1 MYLKAFHSADDRPG
15 AKRARAGAFG
25 ATAFAAVML
34 VTPFAYA
41 RPAPDSFADLAAK
54 VTPAVVN
61 VSTTQPVERPRGQMP
76 QSPFPPGSPFEEFFK
91 HFFDQERYSPSAEN
105 AAKMTALG
113 SGFIIDPSGYVVT
126 NNHVVGKADKIDVT
140 LTDGRKFDAKLV
152 GRDEK
157 TDLAL
162 LKINVDKPLP
172 FVKFGDSNV
181 ERVGDWVMAV
191 GNPFGL
197 GGTVTAGIVS
207 ARGRDIHAGPYDDFL
222 QIDASINRGN
232 SGGPTFNMDGDVV
245 GVNTAIYSPNGGS
258 VGIGFAVP
266 SSIVKPVITELRD
279 HGKVDRGWLGV
290 QIQEV
295 TPEIASSLGLPKVNG
310 ALVAAVTPDSPA
322 AKAGIKQGDVITGI
336 NGQPVERLKDLTLG
350 VANQHAGSK
359 VTLDVWRNG
368 ETESLQ
374 TSIAQMPKEMAQASN
389 ESSQSSG
396 SGPHAQTGKLGLALS
411 PLTPELRDRF
421 GLDESTK
428 GVVVTGVRPGSS
440 AADIGLQPGDV
451 VMKVNQT
458 DVTAPRQLIHQI
470 EVARKDGRDAVL
482 LLIARGDAQRFV
494 ALPVGKA

>member
-1 MYLKAFHSADDRPG
+1 MYLKAFHSTEERPAKRPG
-15 AKRARAGAFG
+15 ARAFG
-25 ATAFAAVML
+25 AATVAAVML
-34 VTPFAYA
+34 VTPLAAFA
-41 RPAPDSFADLAAK
+41 RPAPDSFAELAAK

-61 VSTTQPVERPRGQMP
+61 VSTTQPVERAPGQRP

-91 HFFDQERYSPSAEN
+91 RFFDQESYSPSAEN
-105 AAKMTALG
+105 QAKMTALG
-113 SGFIIDPSGYVVT
+113 SGFIVDPSGYVVT

-140 LTDGRKFDAKLV
+140 LTDGRKFDAKLI

-162 LKINVDKPLP
+162 LKINAERPLP
-172 FVKFGDSNV
+172 FVNFGDSNAA
-181 ERVGDWVMAV
+181 RVGDWVMAV

-197 GGTVTAGIVS
+197 GGSVTAGIIS
-207 ARGRDIHAGPYDDFL
+207 ARGRDIHSGPYDDFL

-232 SGGPTFNMDGDVV
+232 SGGPTFSTDGDVI

-258 VGIGFAVP
+258 VGIGFAIP
-266 SSIVKPVITELRD
+266 SAIAKPVIAELRE

-295 TPEIASSLGLPKVNG
+295 TPEIASSLGLSKVNG

-322 AKAGIKQGDVITGI
+322 AQAGVKQGDVITGI
-336 NGQPVERLKDLTLG
+336 NGQPVERLKDLTLN
-350 VANQHAGSK
+350 VANQRAGSK
-359 VTLDVWRNG
+359 VSLEVWRG
-368 ETESLQ
+368 GKTENLQ
-374 TSIAQMPKEMAQASN
+374 ASVAQMPKEIAQASD
-389 ESSQSSG
+389 ESSSN
-396 SGPHAQTGKLGLALS
+396 GPRGQTGQLGLALA

-428 GVVVTGVRPGSS
+428 GVVVTSVRPGSA
-440 AADIGLQPGDV
+440 AADIGLRPGDV

-482 LLIARGDAQRFV
+482 LLVARGDAQRFV

>member
-1 MYLKAFHSADDRPG
+1 MYLNAFYSPEDRPP
-15 AKRARAGAFG
+15 AKRPRARALGA
-25 ATAFAAVML
+25 ATFAAVML
-34 VTPFAYA
+34 MTPFAYA
-41 RPAPDSFADLAAK
+41 RPAPDSFADLASK

-61 VSTTQPVERPRGQMP
+61 VSTTQPVERGRGELP

-91 HFFDQERYSPSAEN
+91 RFFDQQRYSPSAEDQ
-105 AAKMTALG
+105 AKMTALG
-113 SGFIIDPSGYVVT
+113 SGFIVDPSGYVVT

-140 LTDGRKFDAKLV
+140 LTDGRKFDAKLI

-162 LKINVDKPLP
+162 LKINAEKPLP
-172 FVKFGDSNV
+172 FVKFGDSNA

-207 ARGRDIHAGPYDDFL
+207 ARGRDIHSGPYDDFL
-222 QIDASINRGN
+222 QIDAAINRGN

-258 VGIGFAVP
+258 VGIGFAIP
-266 SSIVKPVITELRD
+266 SSIAKPVITELRD

-295 TPEIASSLGLPKVNG
+295 TPEIASSLGLKSVNG

-322 AKAGIKQGDVITGI
+322 AKAGVKQGDVITGI
-336 NGQPVERLKDLTLG
+336 NGQPVERLKDLTLT
-350 VANQHAGSK
+350 VANQTAGSK
-359 VTLDVWRNG
+359 ATLDVWRNG
-368 ETESLQ
+368 KTESLQ
-374 TSIAQMPKEMAQASN
+374 ASIAQMPKDIAQASN
-389 ESSQSSG
+389 ESSSAPRG
-396 SGPHAQTGKLGLALS
+396 ETGQLGLAVA
-411 PLTPELRDRF
+411 PLTPETRNRF
-421 GLDESTK
+421 NLDEDTK
-428 GVVVTGVRPGSS
+428 GVLVTAVRRGSA
-440 AADIGLQPGDV
+440 AADIGLRPGDV
-451 VMKVNQT
+451 VEKVNQT

-482 LLIARGDAQRFV
+482 LLVVRGDEQRYV

>member
-1 MYLKAFHSADDRPG
+1 MYLNAFYNPEDRPP
-15 AKRARAGAFG
+15 AKRPRTRALGA
-25 ATAFAAVML
+25 AAFAAVMM
-34 VTPFAYA
+34 VTPFAFA
-41 RPAPDSFADLAAK
+41 RPAPDSFADLASK

-61 VSTTQPVERPRGQMP
+61 VSTTQPVERGRNELP

-91 HFFDQERYSPSAEN
+91 HFFDQQRYSPSADN
-105 AAKMTALG
+105 QAKMTALG
-113 SGFIIDPSGYVVT
+113 SGFIIDASGYVVT

-140 LTDGRKFDAKLV
+140 LTDGRKFDAKLI

-162 LKINVDKPLP
+162 LKINAEKPLP
-172 FVKFGDSNV
+172 FVKFGDSNA

-207 ARGRDIHAGPYDDFL
+207 ARGRDIHSGPYDDFL

-258 VGIGFAVP
+258 VGIGFAIP
-266 SSIVKPVITELRD
+266 SSIAKPVINDLRE

-295 TPEIASSLGLPKVNG
+295 TPEIASSLGLKTVNG

-322 AKAGIKQGDVITGI
+322 AKAGVKQGDVITGI
-336 NGQPVERLKDLTLG
+336 NGQPVERLKDLTLT
-350 VANQHAGSK
+350 VANQAAGSK
-359 VTLDVWRNG
+359 ATLDVWRG
-368 ETESLQ
+368 GKTESLQ
-374 TSIAQMPKEMAQASN
+374 ASIAQMPKDVAQASN
-389 ESSQSSG
+389 ESSSAPRG
-396 SGPHAQTGKLGLALS
+396 ETGQLGLALA
-411 PLTPELRDRF
+411 PLTPEARNRF
-421 GLDESTK
+421 NLDEDTK
-428 GVVVTGVRPGSS
+428 GVLVTAVRRGSP
-440 AADIGLQPGDV
+440 AADIGLRPGDV
-451 VMKVNQT
+451 VEKVNQT
-458 DVTAPRQLIHQI
+458 DVTAPRQLVHQI

-482 LLIARGDAQRFV
+482 LLVVRGDEQRYV

>member
-1 MYLKAFHSADDRPG
+1 MYSKAFYSGEERPA
-15 AKRARAGAFG
+15 AKRPRARALGA
-25 ATAFAAVML
+25 AAFAAVML

-61 VSTTQPVERPRGQMP
+61 VSTTQPVERERGQLP

-91 HFFDQERYSPSAEN
+91 RFFDQQKYSPSADNEN
-105 AAKMTALG
+105 QAKMTALG
-113 SGFIIDPSGYVVT
+113 SGFIVDPSGYVVT

-140 LTDGRKFDAKLV
+140 LTDGRKFDAKLI

-162 LKINVDKPLP
+162 LKINAEKPLP
-172 FVKFGDSNV
+172 FVNFGDSNTM
-181 ERVGDWVMAV
+181 RVGDWVMAV

-207 ARGRDIHAGPYDDFL
+207 ARGRDIHSGPYDDFL
-222 QIDASINRGN
+222 QLDAAINRGN
-232 SGGPTFNMDGDVV
+232 SGGPTFNTDGSVI

-258 VGIGFAVP
+258 VGIGFAIP
-266 SSIVKPVITELRD
+266 SSIAKPVIAELRD

-295 TPEIASSLGLPKVNG
+295 TPEIASSLGMSKVNG

-322 AKAGIKQGDVITGI
+322 AKAGIKQGDVITGV
-336 NGQPVERLKDLTLG
+336 NGQPVERLKDLTLT
-350 VANQHAGSK
+350 VANQQAGSK
-359 VTLDVWRNG
+359 VSLDVLRNG
-368 ETESLQ
+368 KTETLQ
-374 TSIAQMPKEMAQASN
+374 AAIAPMPKDIAQASN
-389 ESSQSSG
+389 EQSSNG
-396 SGPHAQTGKLGLALS
+396 SRTQTGQLGLALA

-421 GLDESTK
+421 NLDEGTK
-428 GVVVTGVRPGSS
+428 GVVVTQVRPGSA
-440 AADIGLQPGDV
+440 AADIGLRAGDV

-470 EVARKDGRDAVL
+470 EVARKDGREAVL
-482 LLIARGDAQRFV
+482 LLVVRGDAQRFV

>member
-1 MYLKAFHSADDRPG
+1 MYLKAFHSAEARP
-15 AKRARAGAFG
+15 AMPSRARALGA
-25 ATAFAAVML
+25 AAFAAVML

-61 VSTTQPVERPRGQMP
+61 VSTTQPVERERGQMP

-91 HFFDQERYSPSAEN
+91 HFFDQEKYSPSAEN
-105 AAKMTALG
+105 QAKMTALG
-113 SGFIIDPSGYVVT
+113 SGFIVDPSGYVVT
-126 NNHVVGKADKIDVT
+126 NNHVVDKADKIDVT
-140 LTDGRKFDAKLV
+140 LTDGRKFDAKLI

-162 LKINVDKPLP
+162 LKINAEKPLP
-172 FVKFGDSNV
+172 FVNFGDSNAM
-181 ERVGDWVMAV
+181 RVGDWVMAV
-191 GNPFGL
+191 GTPFGL

-222 QIDASINRGN
+222 QIDAAINRGN
-232 SGGPTFNMDGDVV
+232 SGGPTFNTDGEVV
-245 GVNTAIYSPNGGS
+245 GVNAAIYSPNGGS
-258 VGIGFAVP
+258 VGIGFAIP
-266 SSIVKPVITELRD
+266 SSIAKPVIAELRE

-295 TPEIASSLGLPKVNG
+295 TPEIASSLGLSKVNG

-322 AKAGIKQGDVITGI
+322 ARAGIKQGDVITGI
-336 NGQPVERLKDLTLG
+336 DGQPVERLKDLTLG
-350 VANQHAGSK
+350 VANQPAGSR
-359 VTLDVWRNG
+359 VALEVWRNG
-368 ETESLQ
+368 KTESLQ
-374 TSIAQMPKEMAQASN
+374 TSIAQMPKDIAQASN
-389 ESSQSSG
+389 ESSSNGTRS
-396 SGPHAQTGKLGLALS
+396 QTGQLGLALA

-421 GLDESTK
+421 NLDEGTK
-428 GVVVTGVRPGSS
+428 GVAVTAVRPGS
-440 AADIGLQPGDV
+440 AAAEIGLRPGDV

-470 EVARKDGRDAVL
+470 EVARKDGREAVL
-482 LLIARGDAQRFV
+482 LLVARGDAQRFV